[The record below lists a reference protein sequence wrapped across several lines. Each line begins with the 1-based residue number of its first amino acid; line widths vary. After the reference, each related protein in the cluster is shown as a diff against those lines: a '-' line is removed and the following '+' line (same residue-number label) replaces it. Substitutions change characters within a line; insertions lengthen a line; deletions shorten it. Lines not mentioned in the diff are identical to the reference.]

1 MEANYALGLA
11 YPSVDGVT
19 PNTELAMV
27 LMSDYAGR
35 NGELTG
41 ILQYTYQKLYF
52 EKMGYKDL
60 ASAFKAISIT
70 EMIHFDLLGGLIF
83 ALGGDPKYYSVS
95 PNGKQNWW
103 SGSFV
108 DYSKGIKKILLD
120 SIAGEQYGIRQYKK
134 LKEYTN
140 DDIVHAILTRI
151 ILDEEKHIE
160 ILKDLLNKYST
171 PQPRQI
177 NT

>member
-1 MEANYALGLA
+1 MQSNYTLSLA
-11 YPSVDGVT
+11 YPSVDGVM
-19 PNTELAMV
+19 PNTELATM
-27 LMSDYAGR
+27 LMSDFAGR

-41 ILQYTYQKLYF
+41 ISQYTYQKLYF

-60 ASAFKAISIT
+60 ASAFGAISVT
-70 EMIHFDLLGGLIF
+70 EMIHFDLIGQLIF

-95 PNGKQNWW
+95 PGGKQMWW

-108 DYSKGIKKILLD
+108 DYSKGITKILLD
-120 SIAGEQYGIRQYKK
+120 SIADEKYGIRQYQK

-140 DDIVHAILTRI
+140 DDIVHSILTRI

-160 ILKDLLNKYST
+160 ILKDLLNKYNT
-171 PQPRQI
+171 PQPL
-177 NT
+177 